1 LDKINIIAI
10 DKSKKTSGSKVS
22 FKEVSSNLVE
32 ITKKNVV
39 SIIDEENQKE
49 NNSNF
54 EKEINLLKS
63 KLSNKN
69 IRSKINKDFFKNI
82 INSVFNKNG
91 SEFNFA
97 KINTINSNYSSI
109 SNLRSKSAKID
120 NLFSNSI
127 FSNTFNITNNQMK
140 FNKNTKISLNN
151 SGMVKYFDKN

>member
-1 LDKINIIAI
+1 M
-10 DKSKKTSGSKVS
+10 S
-22 FKEVSSNLVE
+22 FKEVRSNLVE
-32 ITKKNVV
+32 KTKKNIV

-49 NNSNF
+49 KNSDF

-63 KLSNKN
+63 KISNKN
-69 IRSKINKDFFKNI
+69 LRSKINKDFFKNI
-82 INSVFNKNG
+82 VNSVFNKNG

-97 KINTINSNYSSI
+97 KINNISSTESTIV
-109 SNLRSKSAKID
+109 NLRSKTANIE

-151 SGMVKYFDKN
+151 SNMVNTIYDLNSH